1 MIEKGCLIAEACGM
15 YGYSRQAYY
24 KRKSCYKERERLKD
38 EVIMFVQGKRKRQPE
53 EGSKKLY
60 RKFRA
65 ESETKIGR
73 DRFLDVMRGAGLLLE
88 RKRRWARTTDSRHS
102 FRMHKN
108 LVKDLEQ
115 IEVGDVVAGDITYL
129 DAENDFYYLSLLTEM
144 RSRKIVGYALSENL
158 QVEGC
163 LKALEMAIKNMPKGF
178 IHHSD
183 RGIQYCCHAYVNR
196 LKSVFARVSMTEE
209 NHVYENAMAERV
221 NGILKQE
228 LGLDGRFRTIEEARQ
243 AVKEAVEIYN
253 EERLHMSLDYKTPN
267 EVFMANR
274 GQWN

>member
-1 MIEKGCLIAEACGM
+1 L
-15 YGYSRQAYY
+15 
-24 KRKSCYKERERLKD
+24 KE
-38 EVIMFVQGKRKRQPE
+38 EVIIFVQGKRQRQAR
-53 EGSKKLY
+53 EGAKKLY
-60 RKFRA
+60 KKFRR
-65 ESETKIGR
+65 EKEIKIGR
-73 DRFLDVMRGAGLLLE
+73 DRFIDVMRESGLLVE
-88 RKRRWARTTDSRHS
+88 RKRRWARTTDSRHG

-108 LVKDLEQ
+108 LVKDLDH
-115 IEVGDVVAGDITYL
+115 IEVGSVVAGDITYL
-129 DAENDFYYLSLLTEM
+129 DTENGFCYLSLLTEM

-163 LKALEMAIKNMPKGF
+163 LKALEMAIRNMPKGF

-183 RGIQYCCHAYVNR
+183 RGIQYCCRAYVGR
-196 LKSVFARVSMTEE
+196 LENVEAKISMTEE

-228 LGLDGRFRTIEEARQ
+228 LGLDWKFRTLEEARQ

-267 EVFMANR
+267 EVFIANI